1 MDTII
6 PKSRVKPWERG
17 CIRDNPTAEDY
28 LRGLAETVRDEHDMT
43 AADARLVV
51 RRMFQDNIEIL
62 EILAR
67 RVALEIME

>member
-6 PKSRVKPWERG
+6 PKNRVKPWERN
-17 CIRDNPTAEDY
+17 CIRDNPTTEDY
-28 LRGLAETVRDEHDMT
+28 LRWLVETVRDEHDMT

-51 RRMFQDNIEIL
+51 RRMFQDNIAIL

-67 RVALEIME
+67 RVALEVME